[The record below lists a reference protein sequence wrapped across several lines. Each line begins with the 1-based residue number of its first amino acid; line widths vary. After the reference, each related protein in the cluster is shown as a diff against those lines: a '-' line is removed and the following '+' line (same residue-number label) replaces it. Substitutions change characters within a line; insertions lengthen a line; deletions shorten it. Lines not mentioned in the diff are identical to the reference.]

1 MRAPGLTLRRVYVK
15 NLSVHFHWEKS
26 VLRPLRESF
35 PRVDPVR
42 RRQVMA
48 EVAQRI
54 LLTLF
59 PREAGALCFETLIGR
74 TVQ

>member
-1 MRAPGLTLRRVYVK
+1 MQGLTLLRVYVK

-48 EVAQRI
+48 DVALRI
-54 LLTLF
+54 LAALF
-59 PREAGALCFETLIGR
+59 PREAGDFSFETLIGR